1 LGVAAGPGREI
12 QLILALHVPPATEE
26 VIHCLQSVP
35 TPVARIALIRK
46 ELNPTREVWKPVL
59 VCRKCAALA
68 RHAEMR
74 HRSGHK
80 EGDTD
85 YRIPLLST
93 RPRQPSML
101 QR

>member
-1 LGVAAGPGREI
+1 MHAV
-12 QLILALHVPPATEE
+12 HVPPATEE

-46 ELNPTREVWKPVL
+46 ELTPTREGWKPVL